1 VRQWQT
7 LFFNKNYSASHFD
20 VLPDFVRLAE
30 SFGAKGLRVTRPD
43 RLEATLK
50 EGLYTEGVVLIEVVV
65 DYEEMVY
72 PMIAPGG
79 AMNEMILE
87 PADMT

>member
-1 VRQWQT
+1 M
-7 LFFNKNYSASHFD
+7 D
-20 VLPDFVRLAE
+20 
-30 SFGAKGLRVTRPD
+30 
-43 RLEATLK
+43 
-50 EGLYTEGVVLIEVVV
+50 IVV

-87 PADMT
+87 PVDMA